1 MIRATSVVQAG
12 SWTGPAL
19 DAVTLD
25 FDARYRRRFV
35 HACDSGREVLVDLAR
50 AQAINDGDGFST
62 EEGII
67 VVRAAEEELAEVR
80 CADTPHLVRIAWH
93 LGNRHLPTELAG
105 EVIRIRRDHVIEDM
119 LRKLGAEVVAVRAP
133 FNPEGGAYGEG
144 RTHSH
149 DHGDGHHHHHHSHD
163 DSHE

>member
-1 MIRATSVVQAG
+1 MIRATSVVPAG
-12 SWTGPAL
+12 SWDGPPL

-35 HACDSGREVLVDLAR
+35 HTCESGRDVLIDLAR
-50 AQAINDGDGFST
+50 AQALNDGDGLST

-67 VVRAAEEELAEVR
+67 VVRAAEEDLAEVR
-80 CADTPHLVRIAWH
+80 CADLAHLVRVAWH
-93 LGNRHLPTELAG
+93 LGNRHLSTELAG
-105 EVIRIRRDHVIEDM
+105 DVIRIRRDHVIEDM
-119 LRKLGAEVVAVRAP
+119 LVKLGAEVVPVRAP

-149 DHGDGHHHHHHSHD
+149 DHGEHDHHHRHSHEHV
-163 DSHE
+163 HE